1 MKISSILYF
10 VYLIYFI
17 NLFDKIYTDHN
28 HILHN
33 EVPYFFN
40 HIYQLF
46 YNDYK
51 KRNYQHKEDLV
62 IILNIY
68 IYDFLD
74 KVMEYFFSYL
84 LLHLILLIHH
94 LIFRYLS
101 QQIQIIFLSFT
112 LQYNEVLLLSIFIIN
127 FLLHIFNIV
136 QYCQQDQHLRILYFF
151 YLCKFF

>member
-1 MKISSILYF
+1 MKISSILHF
-10 VYLIYFI
+10 VYLFYMIYLI
-17 NLFDKIYTDHN
+17 NLFDKIDIDHN

-51 KRNYQHKEDLV
+51 KRNYQHKEDMV

-74 KVMEYFFSYL
+74 KILEYFFSYL

-94 LIFRYLS
+94 LIFRYLN
-101 QQIQIIFLSFT
+101 QQIHIIFLSFT
-112 LQYNEVLLLSIFIIN
+112 LQYNEVLLLSIF
-127 FLLHIFNIV
+127 
-136 QYCQQDQHLRILYFF
+136 YY
-151 YLCKFF
+151 KFFTSYF